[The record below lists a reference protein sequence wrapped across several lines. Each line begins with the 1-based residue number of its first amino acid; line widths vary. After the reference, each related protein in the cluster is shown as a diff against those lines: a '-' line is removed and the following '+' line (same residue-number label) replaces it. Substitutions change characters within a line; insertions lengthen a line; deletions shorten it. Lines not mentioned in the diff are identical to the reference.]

1 MNGKHR
7 RVFVSD
13 GLMWP
18 NGLSLDLVNQELY
31 WCDGYTNNIERIGL
45 SGTNRKVGQ
54 NVTKSDYSKKYSKK
68 KSKYS
73 KKYLKKIEIF
83 QNWNIPTAYE
93 IFQKIFF
100 KKSKYSKK
108 YLKKKSKYS
117 KKYLKKKIEIFQKI
131 FEKKIEIFQNWNIP
145 TAYEIFQKIFEK
157 KIKIFQLFTK

>member
-45 SGTNRKVGQ
+45 SGTNRKVGRHF
-54 NVTKSDYSKKYSKK
+54 KSYKIEIFQKIFEKKNRNIPKNIF
-68 KSKYS
+68 
-73 KKYLKKIEIF
+73 KKIEIF
-83 QNWNIPTAYE
+83 Q
-93 IFQKIFF
+93 KIFK

-117 KKYLKKKIEIFQKI
+117 KKYLKKYKYSKKYSKKIEILQKILKKKIKIFQKI
-131 FEKKIEIFQNWNIP
+131 FEKKIEIFQN
-145 TAYEIFQKIFEK
+145 
-157 KIKIFQLFTK
+157 